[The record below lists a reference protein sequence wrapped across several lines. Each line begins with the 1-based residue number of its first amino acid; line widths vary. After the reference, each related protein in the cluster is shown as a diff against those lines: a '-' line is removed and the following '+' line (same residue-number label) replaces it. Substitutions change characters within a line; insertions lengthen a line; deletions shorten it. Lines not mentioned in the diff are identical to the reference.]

1 MQPFR
6 EHPIDIAHLG
16 TLFVLDKVTTLPL
29 LSKIF
34 FLSNLLFVQ
43 DKDGRFT
50 ETEFI
55 NFAQLFASKKNI
67 TADFQT
73 HLQAFC
79 TLRMWNEIG
88 RGAQGVQLF
97 EEWIGKLF
105 TENSAELKTFKCK

>member
-1 MQPFR
+1 MF
-6 EHPIDIAHLG
+6 
-16 TLFVLDKVTTLPL
+16 L
-29 LSKIF
+29 LSCDNWSNDCWLIRIYF
-34 FLSNLLFVQ
+34 FFQ

-55 NFAQLFASKKNI
+55 NFAQLFASKKSI

-88 RGAQGVQLF
+88 KGQAGVQLF
-97 EEWIGKLF
+97 EEWIGRLF
-105 TENSAELKTFKCK
+105 TENSAESKTFKCKWNTFVQN